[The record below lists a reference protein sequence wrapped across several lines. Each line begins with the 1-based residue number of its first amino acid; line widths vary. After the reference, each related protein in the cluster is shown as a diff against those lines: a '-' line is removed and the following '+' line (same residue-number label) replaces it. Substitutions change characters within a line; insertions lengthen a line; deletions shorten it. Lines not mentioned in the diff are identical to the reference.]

1 MRGKSLDDE
10 WGQQLP
16 MWGSP
21 LAGPSFSAMQ
31 IYRVSQIT
39 AYIKELFDSDYA
51 LQDLWLEGEVSNYS
65 RAASGHVYFTLKDEE
80 AQIRCVMWRSQVERQ
95 AYLPQNG
102 EAIIAHGRISVYE
115 AGGRYQLYVDDI
127 QPVGVGLLYLQFE
140 ALKERL
146 AAEGLFDAERKR
158 PLPPFPRR
166 LGVVT
171 SLTAAALKD
180 IVNVLRRRYPLVEV
194 VLSPTLVQ
202 GDEAPSQIVAAIEAL
217 NEQTDVDAIIVARG
231 GGSLEEL
238 WAFNDERVARAI
250 YASQV
255 PIVTGVGHETDF
267 TIADFVA
274 DVRAPTPS
282 AAAEVAVPD
291 QQELRGA
298 VESWRGRLAQLMR
311 GRIGEERRALQY
323 REQVLRRF
331 SPQAQI
337 DSYRQRID
345 DLTHSA
351 LADLKHSLALAR
363 ERLRTLDS
371 QLQTLSPLATLERG
385 YAIARNLG
393 TGEVVRSVA
402 QVVAGDRLE
411 VRVSDGQFEST
422 VDHLYRNSG
431 GRRPENKD
439 TTWVD

>member
-1 MRGKSLDDE
+1 MRGKNLDGE

-16 MWGSP
+16 LWGSTQ
-21 LAGPSFSAMQ
+21 AGLPFPTMQ

-39 AYIKELFDSDYA
+39 AYIKDLFDSDYA

-65 RAASGHVYFTLKDEE
+65 RPASGHVYFTLKDER
-80 AQIRCVMWRSQVERQ
+80 AQIRCVMWRSQAERQ
-95 AYLPQNG
+95 TYLPQNG
-102 EAIIAHGRISVYE
+102 EAILAHGRISVYE
-115 AGGRYQLYVDDI
+115 AGGQYQLYVDDI
-127 QPVGVGLLYLQFE
+127 QPAGAGLLYLQFE

-171 SLTAAALKD
+171 SPAAAALRD

-202 GDEAPSQIVAAIEAL
+202 GDEAPFQIVAAIEAL
-217 NEQTDVDAIIVARG
+217 NQHTDVDVIIVARG

-255 PIVTGVGHETDF
+255 PVITGVGHETDF

-282 AAAEVAVPD
+282 AAAEMAVPD
-291 QQELRGA
+291 RQDLRGA
-298 VESWRGRLAQLMR
+298 VEGWRRRLAQLMR
-311 GRIGEERRALQY
+311 GRIEKERRALRY
-323 REQVLRRF
+323 RTQVLRRF

-337 DSYRQRID
+337 DNYRQRID
-345 DLTHSA
+345 DLMQLA
-351 LADLKHSLALAR
+351 LAGLKHRLALAR

-371 QLQTLSPLATLERG
+371 QLQALSPLATLERG
-385 YAIARNLG
+385 YAIARHLG
-393 TGEVVRSVA
+393 TGKVVRSVA
-402 QVVAGDRLE
+402 QVATGDRLE

-422 VDHLYRNSG
+422 VAS
-431 GRRPENKD
+431 
-439 TTWVD
+439 

>member
-1 MRGKSLDDE
+1 
-10 WGQQLP
+10 
-16 MWGSP
+16 
-21 LAGPSFSAMQ
+21 MQ

-65 RAASGHVYFTLKDEE
+65 QAASGHVYFTLKDEE

-95 AYLPQNG
+95 AYLPQDG
-102 EAIIAHGRISVYE
+102 EAIVAHGRISVYE
-115 AGGRYQLYVDDI
+115 AGGQYQLYVDGI
-127 QPVGVGLLYLQFE
+127 QPAGLGLLYLQFE

-158 PLPPFPRR
+158 SLPLFPRQ

-171 SLTAAALKD
+171 SPTAAALRD

-202 GDEAPSQIVAAIEAL
+202 GDEAPPQIVAAIEAL
-217 NEQTDVDAIIVARG
+217 NQYADVDVIIVARG
-231 GGSLEEL
+231 GGSLEDL
-238 WAFNDERVARAI
+238 WAFNDERVVRAI
-250 YASQV
+250 YVSQAPV
-255 PIVTGVGHETDF
+255 VTGVGHETDF

-282 AAAEVAVPD
+282 AAAELAVPD

-298 VESWRGRLAQLMR
+298 VESWRGRLAQLMK
-311 GRIGEERRALQY
+311 GQIEEERRVLQY
-323 REQVLRRF
+323 REQVLHRF
-331 SPQAQI
+331 SPQAHI
-337 DSYRQRID
+337 DSYHQQID
-345 DLTHSA
+345 DMMRST
-351 LADLKHSLALAR
+351 LAGLKHSLALAR
-363 ERLRTLDS
+363 ERMRTLDS

-385 YAIARNLG
+385 YAITKHLG
-393 TGEVVRSVA
+393 TGRVVRSVA

-422 VDHLYRNSG
+422 VDAVQQCRQ
-431 GRRPENKD
+431 
-439 TTWVD
+439 T

>member
-1 MRGKSLDDE
+1 
-10 WGQQLP
+10 
-16 MWGSP
+16 
-21 LAGPSFSAMQ
+21 MQ

-80 AQIRCVMWRSQVERQ
+80 AQIRCVMWRSQAERQ

-115 AGGRYQLYVDDI
+115 AAGQYQLYVDDI
-127 QPVGVGLLYLQFE
+127 QPAGAGLLYLQFE

-146 AAEGLFDAERKR
+146 AAEGLFDVERKR

-166 LGVVT
+166 LGLVT
-171 SLTAAALKD
+171 SPTAAALRD
-180 IVNVLRRRYPLVEV
+180 VVNVLRRRYPLVEV

-202 GDEAPSQIVAAIEAL
+202 GDEAPSQIVVAIKAL
-217 NEQTDVDAIIVARG
+217 NQHTDVDAIIVARG
-231 GGSLEEL
+231 GGSLEDL

-250 YASQV
+250 YASQIPV
-255 PIVTGVGHETDF
+255 VTGVGHETDF

-291 QQELRGA
+291 RQELRGA
-298 VESWRGRLAQLMR
+298 VENWRGRLAQLMR
-311 GRIGEERRALQY
+311 GRIEEGRRALQY
-323 REQVLRRF
+323 REQILRRF

-345 DLTHSA
+345 DLMHSA
-351 LADLKHSLALAR
+351 LAGLKHRLALAR

-385 YAIARNLG
+385 YAIARHLG
-393 TGEVVRSVA
+393 TGKVVRSIA
-402 QVVAGDRLE
+402 QVGAGDRLE
-411 VRVSDGQFEST
+411 VRVSDGKFEST
-422 VDHLYRNSG
+422 V
-431 GRRPENKD
+431 EQ
-439 TTWVD
+439 T

>member
-1 MRGKSLDDE
+1 VRGKSLDDE
-10 WGQQLP
+10 WEQQLP
-16 MWGSP
+16 LWGSP
-21 LAGPSFSAMQ
+21 QAGPSFSPAQ

-95 AYLPQNG
+95 AYLPQDG
-102 EAIIAHGRISVYE
+102 EAILTHGRISVYE

-127 QPVGVGLLYLQFE
+127 QPAGVGLLYLQFE

-158 PLPPFPRR
+158 LLPPFPRR

-171 SLTAAALKD
+171 SPAAAALRD

-217 NEQTDVDAIIVARG
+217 NEHTDVDAIVVARG

-250 YASQV
+250 YASQAPV
-255 PIVTGVGHETDF
+255 VTGVGHETDF

-282 AAAEVAVPD
+282 AAAEMAVPD
-291 QQELRGA
+291 RQELRGA
-298 VESWRGRLAQLMR
+298 VESWGGRVAQLMR
-311 GRIGEERRALQY
+311 GQIEEERRALQY
-323 REQVLRRF
+323 REQILRRF

-345 DLTHSA
+345 DLMHSA
-351 LADLKHSLALAR
+351 LAGLKHRLALAG

-385 YAIARNLG
+385 YAIARHLG
-393 TGEVVRSVA
+393 TGKVVRSVA

-422 VDHLYRNSG
+422 V
-431 GRRPENKD
+431 E
-439 TTWVD
+439 

>member
-1 MRGKSLDDE
+1 VSGKSLDGE

-21 LAGPSFSAMQ
+21 QAGPSFPATQ

-39 AYIKELFDSDYA
+39 AYIKELFDGDYA

-95 AYLPQNG
+95 AYVPQNG
-102 EAIIAHGRISVYE
+102 EAIVVHGRISVYE
-115 AGGRYQLYVDDI
+115 AGGQYQLYVDDI
-127 QPVGVGLLYLQFE
+127 QPAGDGLLYLQFG

-146 AAEGLFDAERKR
+146 AAEGLFDVERKR
-158 PLPPFPRR
+158 PLPSFPQR

-171 SLTAAALKD
+171 SPTAAALRD

-194 VLSPTLVQ
+194 VLSPTMVQ
-202 GDEAPSQIVAAIEAL
+202 GDEAPPQIVAAIQVL
-217 NEQTDVDAIIVARG
+217 NQLTDVDAIIVARG
-231 GGSLEEL
+231 GGSLEDL

-250 YASQV
+250 YASQAPV
-255 PIVTGVGHETDF
+255 VTGVGHETDF

-282 AAAEVAVPD
+282 AAAELAVPD

-298 VESWRGRLAQLMR
+298 VASWRGRLVQLMK
-311 GRIGEERRALQY
+311 GQIEEERRALQY

-337 DSYRQRID
+337 NSYRQQID
-345 DLTHSA
+345 DVMRST
-351 LADLKHSLALAR
+351 LAGLKHSLALAR

-385 YAIARNLG
+385 YAIARHLG
-393 TGEVVRSVA
+393 TGKVVRSVA

-422 VDHLYRNSG
+422 VEVAQQRHQ
-431 GRRPENKD
+431 
-439 TTWVD
+439 T

>member
-1 MRGKSLDDE
+1 MKGKSLDGE

-21 LAGPSFSAMQ
+21 QAGPSFPATQ

-39 AYIKELFDSDYA
+39 AYIKELFEGDYA

-95 AYLPQNG
+95 AYVPQNG
-102 EAIIAHGRISVYE
+102 EAIVVHGRISVYE
-115 AGGRYQLYVDDI
+115 AGGQYQLYVDDI
-127 QPVGVGLLYLQFE
+127 QPAGAGLLYLQFG

-146 AAEGLFDAERKR
+146 AAEGLFDVERKR
-158 PLPPFPRR
+158 PLPSFPQR

-171 SLTAAALKD
+171 SPTAAALRD

-202 GDEAPSQIVAAIEAL
+202 GDEAPPQIVAAIQVL
-217 NEQTDVDAIIVARG
+217 NQLTDVDAIIVARG
-231 GGSLEEL
+231 GGSLEDL

-250 YASQV
+250 YASQAPV
-255 PIVTGVGHETDF
+255 VTGVGHETDF

-282 AAAEVAVPD
+282 AAAELVVPD

-298 VESWRGRLAQLMR
+298 VASWRGRLVQLMK
-311 GRIGEERRALQY
+311 GQIEEERRALQY

-337 DSYRQRID
+337 DSYRQQID
-345 DLTHSA
+345 DVMRST
-351 LADLKHSLALAR
+351 LAGLKHSLALAR

-385 YAIARNLG
+385 YAIARHLG
-393 TGEVVRSVA
+393 TGKVVRSVA

-422 VDHLYRNSG
+422 VEVAQQRHQ
-431 GRRPENKD
+431 
-439 TTWVD
+439 T

>member
-1 MRGKSLDDE
+1 
-10 WGQQLP
+10 
-16 MWGSP
+16 
-21 LAGPSFSAMQ
+21 MQ

-65 RAASGHVYFTLKDEE
+65 QAASGHVYFTLKDEE

-95 AYLPQNG
+95 AYLPQDG
-102 EAIIAHGRISVYE
+102 EAIVAHGRISVYE
-115 AGGRYQLYVDDI
+115 AGGQYQLYVDGI
-127 QPVGVGLLYLQFE
+127 QPAGLGLLYLQFE

-146 AAEGLFDAERKR
+146 AAEGLFDTERKR
-158 PLPPFPRR
+158 SLPLFPRQ

-171 SLTAAALKD
+171 SPTAAALRD

-202 GDEAPSQIVAAIEAL
+202 GDEAPPQIVAAIEAL
-217 NEQTDVDAIIVARG
+217 NQYTDVDVIIVARG
-231 GGSLEEL
+231 GGSLEDL
-238 WAFNDERVARAI
+238 WAFNDERVVRAI
-250 YASQV
+250 YASQALV
-255 PIVTGVGHETDF
+255 VTGVGHETDF

-282 AAAEVAVPD
+282 AAAELAVPD

-298 VESWRGRLAQLMR
+298 VEGWRGRLAQLMK
-311 GRIGEERRALQY
+311 GQIEEERRVLQY
-323 REQVLRRF
+323 REQVLHRF
-331 SPQAQI
+331 SPQAHI
-337 DSYRQRID
+337 DSYHQRID
-345 DLTHSA
+345 DMMRST
-351 LADLKHSLALAR
+351 LAGLKHSLALAR

-385 YAIARNLG
+385 YAITKHLG
-393 TGEVVRSVA
+393 TGKVVRSVA
-402 QVVAGDRLE
+402 QVVARDRLE

-422 VDHLYRNSG
+422 VDAVQQCRQ
-431 GRRPENKD
+431 
-439 TTWVD
+439 T

>member
-1 MRGKSLDDE
+1 VKGKSLDGE

-21 LAGPSFSAMQ
+21 QAGPSFPATQ

-39 AYIKELFDSDYA
+39 AYIKELFEGDYA

-95 AYLPQNG
+95 AYVPQNG
-102 EAIIAHGRISVYE
+102 EAIVVHGRISVYE
-115 AGGRYQLYVDDI
+115 AGGQYQLYVDDI
-127 QPVGVGLLYLQFE
+127 QPAGAGLLYLQFG

-146 AAEGLFDAERKR
+146 AAEGLFDVERKR
-158 PLPPFPRR
+158 PLPSFPQR

-171 SLTAAALKD
+171 SPTAAALRD

-202 GDEAPSQIVAAIEAL
+202 GDEAPPQIVAAIQVL
-217 NEQTDVDAIIVARG
+217 NQLTDVDAIIVARG
-231 GGSLEEL
+231 GGSLEDL

-250 YASQV
+250 YASQAPV
-255 PIVTGVGHETDF
+255 VTGVGHETDF

-282 AAAEVAVPD
+282 AAAELVVPD

-298 VESWRGRLAQLMR
+298 VASWRGRLVQLMK
-311 GRIGEERRALQY
+311 GQIEEERRALQY

-337 DSYRQRID
+337 DSYRQQID
-345 DLTHSA
+345 DVMRST
-351 LADLKHSLALAR
+351 LAGLKHSLALAR

-385 YAIARNLG
+385 YAIARHLG
-393 TGEVVRSVA
+393 TGKVVRSVA

-411 VRVSDGQFEST
+411 VRVSDGQLEST
-422 VDHLYRNSG
+422 VEVAQQRHQ
-431 GRRPENKD
+431 
-439 TTWVD
+439 T

>member
-1 MRGKSLDDE
+1 
-10 WGQQLP
+10 

-21 LAGPSFSAMQ
+21 QAGPSFPSTQ

-39 AYIKELFDSDYA
+39 AYIKELFEGDYA

-65 RAASGHVYFTLKDEE
+65 RAGSGHVYFTLKDEE

-95 AYLPQNG
+95 AYMPQNG
-102 EAIIAHGRISVYE
+102 EAIVVHGRISVYE
-115 AGGRYQLYVDDI
+115 AGGQYQLYVDDI
-127 QPVGVGLLYLQFE
+127 QPAGAGLLYLQFG

-146 AAEGLFDAERKR
+146 AAEGLFDVERKR
-158 PLPPFPRR
+158 PLPSFPQR

-171 SLTAAALKD
+171 SPTAAALRD

-202 GDEAPSQIVAAIEAL
+202 GDEAPPQIVAAIQVL
-217 NEQTDVDAIIVARG
+217 NQLTDVDAIIVARG
-231 GGSLEEL
+231 GGSLEDL

-250 YASQV
+250 YASQAPV
-255 PIVTGVGHETDF
+255 VTGVGHETDF

-282 AAAEVAVPD
+282 AAAEMAVPD

-298 VESWRGRLAQLMR
+298 VASWRGRLVQLMK
-311 GRIGEERRALQY
+311 GQIEEERRALQY

-337 DSYRQRID
+337 DSYRQQID
-345 DLTHSA
+345 DVMRST
-351 LADLKHSLALAR
+351 LAGLKHSLALAR

-385 YAIARNLG
+385 YAIARHLG
-393 TGEVVRSVA
+393 TGKVVRSVA
-402 QVVAGDRLE
+402 QVAAGDRLE

-422 VDHLYRNSG
+422 VEVAQQYRQ
-431 GRRPENKD
+431 
-439 TTWVD
+439 T

>member
-1 MRGKSLDDE
+1 
-10 WGQQLP
+10 
-16 MWGSP
+16 
-21 LAGPSFSAMQ
+21 MQ

-80 AQIRCVMWRSQVERQ
+80 AQIRCVMWRSQAERQ

-115 AGGRYQLYVDDI
+115 AGGQYQLYVDDI
-127 QPVGVGLLYLQFE
+127 QPAGAGLLYLQFE

-146 AAEGLFDAERKR
+146 AAEGLFDVERKR

-166 LGVVT
+166 LGLVT
-171 SLTAAALKD
+171 SPTAAALRD
-180 IVNVLRRRYPLVEV
+180 VVNVLKRRYPLVEV

-217 NEQTDVDAIIVARG
+217 NQHTDVDAIIVARG
-231 GGSLEEL
+231 GGSLEDL

-250 YASQV
+250 YASQIPV
-255 PIVTGVGHETDF
+255 VTGVGHETDF

-291 QQELRGA
+291 RQELRGV

-311 GRIGEERRALQY
+311 GRIEEGRRALQY
-323 REQVLRRF
+323 REQILRRF

-337 DSYRQRID
+337 DSYRQRTD
-345 DLTHSA
+345 DLMHSA
-351 LADLKHSLALAR
+351 LAGLRHRLALAR

-385 YAIARNLG
+385 YAIARHLG
-393 TGEVVRSVA
+393 TGKVVRSVA

-422 VDHLYRNSG
+422 V
-431 GRRPENKD
+431 EQ
-439 TTWVD
+439 T

>member
-1 MRGKSLDDE
+1 MKGKSLDGE

-21 LAGPSFSAMQ
+21 QAGPSFPATQ

-39 AYIKELFDSDYA
+39 AYIKELFEGDYA

-95 AYLPQNG
+95 AYVPQNG
-102 EAIIAHGRISVYE
+102 EAIVVHGRISVYE
-115 AGGRYQLYVDDI
+115 AGGQYQLYVDDI
-127 QPVGVGLLYLQFE
+127 QPAGAGLLYLQFG

-146 AAEGLFDAERKR
+146 AAEGLFDVERKR
-158 PLPPFPRR
+158 PLPSFPQR

-171 SLTAAALKD
+171 SPTAAALRD

-202 GDEAPSQIVAAIEAL
+202 GDEAPPQIVAAIQVL
-217 NEQTDVDAIIVARG
+217 NQLTDVDAIIVARG
-231 GGSLEEL
+231 GGSLEDL

-250 YASQV
+250 YASQAPV
-255 PIVTGVGHETDF
+255 VTGVGHETDF

-282 AAAEVAVPD
+282 AAAELVVPD

-298 VESWRGRLAQLMR
+298 VASWRGRLVQLMK
-311 GRIGEERRALQY
+311 GQIEEERRALQY

-337 DSYRQRID
+337 DSYRQQID
-345 DLTHSA
+345 DVMRST
-351 LADLKHSLALAR
+351 LAGLKHSLALAR

-385 YAIARNLG
+385 YAIARHLG
-393 TGEVVRSVA
+393 TGKVVRSVA

-411 VRVSDGQFEST
+411 VRVSDGQLEST
-422 VDHLYRNSG
+422 VEVAQQRHQ
-431 GRRPENKD
+431 
-439 TTWVD
+439 T

>member
-1 MRGKSLDDE
+1 
-10 WGQQLP
+10 
-16 MWGSP
+16 
-21 LAGPSFSAMQ
+21 MQ

-80 AQIRCVMWRSQVERQ
+80 AQIRCVMWRSQVERG
-95 AYLPQNG
+95 AYLPQDG

-127 QPVGVGLLYLQFE
+127 QPAGAGLLYLQFE

-158 PLPPFPRR
+158 PLPLFPRR

-171 SLTAAALKD
+171 SPAAAALRD

-194 VLSPTLVQ
+194 LLSPTPVQ

-217 NEQTDVDAIIVARG
+217 NEHTDVDAIIVARG
-231 GGSLEEL
+231 GGSLEDL

-255 PIVTGVGHETDF
+255 PVVTGVGHETDF

-274 DVRAPTPS
+274 DVRAPTQS

-298 VESWRGRLAQLMR
+298 VESWRGRLVQLMR
-311 GRIGEERRALQY
+311 GRIEEERRALQH

-345 DLTHSA
+345 DLMHSA
-351 LADLKHSLALAR
+351 LAGLKYRLALAG
-363 ERLRTLDS
+363 ERLRTLDG
-371 QLQTLSPLATLERG
+371 QLQTLSPLATLGRG
-385 YAIARNLG
+385 YAIARHLG
-393 TGEVVRSVA
+393 TGKVVRSVA

-422 VDHLYRNSG
+422 VDHLHCNSG
-431 GRRPENKD
+431 GRRPEKSGHKEAPPEGCSDGAGYGSLGPNSNGVWREGP
-439 TTWVD
+439 T

>member
-1 MRGKSLDDE
+1 VKGKNLDGE
-10 WGQQLP
+10 WEQQLP
-16 MWGSP
+16 LWGGP
-21 LAGPSFSAMQ
+21 QAGPSFSTMQ

-65 RAASGHVYFTLKDEE
+65 RATSGHVYFTLKDEE

-115 AGGRYQLYVDDI
+115 AGGQYQLYVDDI
-127 QPVGVGLLYLQFE
+127 QPAGAGLLYLQFE

-158 PLPPFPRR
+158 PLPPFPQR

-171 SLTAAALKD
+171 SPTAAVLRD

-217 NEQTDVDAIIVARG
+217 NEYTDVDAIIVARG
-231 GGSLEEL
+231 GGSLEDL

-291 QQELRGA
+291 RQELRGA
-298 VESWRGRLAQLMR
+298 VESWQGRLAQLMR
-311 GRIGEERRALQY
+311 GRIEEERRTLQY

-331 SPQAQI
+331 SPQARI

-345 DLTHSA
+345 DLIHSA
-351 LADLKHSLALAR
+351 LADLRHRLALAR

-385 YAIARNLG
+385 YAIARHLD
-393 TGEVVRSVA
+393 TGKVVRSVA

-411 VRVSDGQFEST
+411 VRVSDGHFEST
-422 VDHLYRNSG
+422 VDHRI
-431 GRRPENKD
+431 D
-439 TTWVD
+439 

>member
-1 MRGKSLDDE
+1 MKGKSLDGE

-16 MWGSP
+16 MWGTP
-21 LAGPSFSAMQ
+21 QAGPSFPATQ

-39 AYIKELFDSDYA
+39 AYIKELLDGDYA

-95 AYLPQNG
+95 AYVPQNG
-102 EAIIAHGRISVYE
+102 EAIVVHGRISVYE
-115 AGGRYQLYVDDI
+115 AGGQYQLYVDDI
-127 QPVGVGLLYLQFE
+127 QPAGDGLLYLQFG

-146 AAEGLFDAERKR
+146 AAEGLFDVERKR
-158 PLPPFPRR
+158 PLPSFPQR

-171 SLTAAALKD
+171 SPTAAALRD

-194 VLSPTLVQ
+194 VLSPTMVQ
-202 GDEAPSQIVAAIEAL
+202 GDEAPPQIVAAIQVL
-217 NEQTDVDAIIVARG
+217 NQLTDVDAIIVARG
-231 GGSLEEL
+231 GGSLEDL

-250 YASQV
+250 YASQSPV
-255 PIVTGVGHETDF
+255 VTGVGHETDF

-282 AAAEVAVPD
+282 AAAELAVPD

-298 VESWRGRLAQLMR
+298 VASWRGRLVQLMK
-311 GRIGEERRALQY
+311 GQIEEERRALQY

-337 DSYRQRID
+337 NSYRQQID
-345 DLTHSA
+345 DVMRST
-351 LADLKHSLALAR
+351 LAGLKHSLALAR

-385 YAIARNLG
+385 YAIARHLG
-393 TGEVVRSVA
+393 TGKVVRSVA

-422 VDHLYRNSG
+422 VEVAQQRHQ
-431 GRRPENKD
+431 
-439 TTWVD
+439 T

>member
-21 LAGPSFSAMQ
+21 RAGPSFSAMQ

-39 AYIKELFDSDYA
+39 AYIKELFDSDYP

-65 RAASGHVYFTLKDEE
+65 QAASGHVYFTLKDEE

-127 QPVGVGLLYLQFE
+127 QPAGVGLLYLQFE

-171 SLTAAALKD
+171 SPTAAALKD
-180 IVNVLRRRYPLVEV
+180 IVNVLRRRYPVVEV

-217 NEQTDVDAIIVARG
+217 NEHTDVDAIIVARG

-255 PIVTGVGHETDF
+255 PVVTGVGHETDF

-291 QQELRGA
+291 RQELRGM
-298 VESWRGRLAQLMR
+298 VESWRGRLAHLMR
-311 GRIGEERRALQY
+311 GRIEEERRTCSRYCKAL
-323 REQVLRRF
+323 RLPF
-331 SPQAQI
+331 
-337 DSYRQRID
+337 
-345 DLTHSA
+345 
-351 LADLKHSLALAR
+351 LA
-363 ERLRTLDS
+363 
-371 QLQTLSPLATLERG
+371 PG
-385 YAIARNLG
+385 PN
-393 TGEVVRSVA
+393 
-402 QVVAGDRLE
+402 
-411 VRVSDGQFEST
+411 
-422 VDHLYRNSG
+422 
-431 GRRPENKD
+431 
-439 TTWVD
+439 

>member
-1 MRGKSLDDE
+1 MRGESLDSE
-10 WGQQLP
+10 WEQQLP
-16 MWGSP
+16 LWSSP
-21 LAGPSFSAMQ
+21 QAGPSFSTMQ

-80 AQIRCVMWRSQVERQ
+80 AQIRCVMWRSQVERR
-95 AYLPQNG
+95 AYLPQDG
-102 EAIIAHGRISVYE
+102 EAILAHGRISVYE
-115 AGGRYQLYVDDI
+115 AGGRYQFYVDDI
-127 QPVGVGLLYLQFE
+127 QPAGAGLLYLQFE

-146 AAEGLFDAERKR
+146 AAEGLFDTERKR

-171 SLTAAALKD
+171 SPAAAALRD

-217 NEQTDVDAIIVARG
+217 NEHTDVDAIIVARG

-238 WAFNDERVARAI
+238 WAFNDEQVARAI

-255 PIVTGVGHETDF
+255 PVVTGVGHETDF

-291 QQELRGA
+291 RQELRGA
-298 VESWRGRLAQLMR
+298 VESWRERLAQLMW
-311 GRIGEERRALQY
+311 GRIEERRRALQY

-345 DLTHSA
+345 DLMHSA
-351 LADLKHSLALAR
+351 LAGLKHRLALAR

-371 QLQTLSPLATLERG
+371 RLQTLSPLATLERG
-385 YAIARNLG
+385 YAIARHLD
-393 TGEVVRSVA
+393 TGKVVRSIT

-422 VDHLYRNSG
+422 VGHL
-431 GRRPENKD
+431 
-439 TTWVD
+439 VD